1 MNRREL
7 VLASAGALTT
17 SLAGCGQLD
26 GVLGGDSVDGPM
38 VDNWGTFRGDVA
50 RTGRIAA
57 EDGPGESVS
66 VAWQVTIEDVVDA
79 FEDDSSWDEAILQSD
94 HTQPIVADDY
104 LILMVQYQQLRD
116 QDVGSR
122 QLLAID
128 PSGSIEWT
136 REFPRVA
143 VLDGLRF
150 LMPKLDDGL
159 LYLPNP
165 PEDYLSNEGDEDG
178 DSNGTRKTLG
188 VTVLDP
194 ETGDLE
200 RELDLGSPS
209 TGSLLVED
217 GTIFAATFDPDHS
230 GVSAFDAESGAEQWS
245 VDTYPYH
252 DSSVF
257 GSLFADT
264 IVYGR
269 RTGDEVPTVLVAR
282 NIEDGSL
289 RWETTLDFSDP
300 YFEFAEAPLDFVPV
314 TIVDDIYTTGS
325 GFYSGRPTPL
335 VALDT
340 DEGTEQYRYRP
351 PGIEGENNPLAESSE
366 MSGQDIDE
374 LPPASGVYGM
384 PLPMDDLVV
393 ATGYGAIDGNDDP
406 DVRYCLGIEDE
417 SLAWSL
423 EIEANDLGSP
433 VAAGDV
439 IYLSTET
446 GVKAISTGGE
456 RLDSIEYEDHESVT
470 GSGGTSVPAIG
481 NGLLYVPTETG
492 IAAIE

>member
-1 MNRREL
+1 MKRREL
-7 VLASAGALTT
+7 VLASLGAVTA
-17 SLAGCGQLD
+17 SLSGCSQLE
-26 GVLGGDSVDGPM
+26 GVLGGDSVDGPV

-50 RTGRIAA
+50 RTGRVAA
-57 EDGPGESVS
+57 EDGPGESLS
-66 VAWQVTIEDVVDA
+66 VAWQVTAEDVVDR

-94 HTQPIVADDY
+94 HTRPIVADDY
-104 LILMVQYQQLRD
+104 LILMMQVQQARD
-116 QDVGSR
+116 HEVGSR

-128 PSGSIEWT
+128 PSGSIEWS
-136 REFPRVA
+136 REFPRVE

-150 LMPKLDDGL
+150 LMPKFDDGL

-165 PEDYLSNEGDEDG
+165 PEDYLSSDGDGSG
-178 DSNGTRKTLG
+178 DSNGTRETLG

-200 RELDLGSPS
+200 RELDLGVPS

-217 GTIFAATFDPDHS
+217 GTVFAATFHPDHS
-230 GVSAFDAESGAEQWS
+230 GVYAFDAESGAEQWS

-252 DSSVF
+252 DSPVF

-269 RTGDEVPTVLVAR
+269 RTGDEAPTVLVAR
-282 NIEDGSL
+282 NVEDGSI

-300 YFEFAEAPLDFVPV
+300 YLEFAEDPLDFLPV

-325 GFYSGRPTPL
+325 GFYGRPTPL

-351 PGIEGENNPLAESSE
+351 PGIEGENNPLSESFEVSE
-366 MSGQDIDE
+366 RDVDE
-374 LPPASGVYGM
+374 LPPASGVNGM

-406 DVRYCLGIEDE
+406 DVRYCFGIEDE

-423 EIEANDLGSP
+423 EIEATYLGSP

-439 IYLSTET
+439 IYLPTEA
-446 GVKAISTGGE
+446 GVNAISADGE
-456 RLDSIEYEDHESVT
+456 HLDTIEYADHENVTASV
-470 GSGGTSVPAIG
+470 GTSMTAIG
-481 NGLLYVPTETG
+481 NGLLYVPVEAG